1 MIMDIETLN
10 FLVGLGTVGMQVV
23 TIALLALFIV
33 RKDFPVLSGLV
44 GRWGAWLAFLLT
56 LSSTGMSFYYSD
68 VLGIIPCSL
77 CWLQRAFIYSQVV
90 LLGIALYK
98 REAARIADYA
108 IGLSVTGSVFALYQH
123 YIQMVG
129 ESPLPCP
136 ASGGDCIKRFFF
148 EFGYVT
154 FPLVAFSAFA
164 FIIVVML
171 FVREK
176 RREVLE

>member
-1 MIMDIETLN
+1 MNIETLN
-10 FLVGLGTVGMQVV
+10 FLVGLGTVGMQVL
-23 TIALLALFIV
+23 TIALLALFFV

-44 GRWGAWLAFLLT
+44 GRWGMWLAFLLT
-56 LSSTGMSFYYSD
+56 LSSTAMSFYYSD
-68 VLGIIPCSL
+68 VLGVVPCSL

-90 LLGIALYK
+90 LFGVALYK
-98 REAARIADYA
+98 REASRIADYSIA
-108 IGLSVTGSVFALYQH
+108 LSVVGSVFALYQH

-164 FIIVVML
+164 LIIVLML
-171 FVREK
+171 FVRK
-176 RREVLE
+176 NRQEVLG